1 MLLPTIITYAF
12 SIYWS
17 VYLYDE
23 ETAAIL
29 HVEPGFPLL
38 VITRVSF
45 DANGIP
51 REYGVW
57 KYRSNLYYLEM
68 SLVK

>member
-1 MLLPTIITYAF
+1 MRSTGA
-12 SIYWS
+12 
-17 VYLYDE
+17 DE